1 MRASGSH
8 VGAFGLTSGCL
19 GGSFWVCLGYISAHF
34 RVVLERLLEYQGCVG
49 YKWSSGFPWLVD
61 FLGLSVD
68 HHGAI
73 IEQNISVHLY
83 MCLHTVTLFFF

>member
-83 MCLHTVTLFFF
+83 VFTHIHTFFF